1 MSELRQNLITREW
14 VIIATERAKR
24 PDQFTRSRDRKPL
37 PPHVTECPFC
47 TGNEETH
54 TPGESYRSNDA
65 QGWKVRVVPNR
76 YPALASVGERVRTVD
91 GIYRSISGVG
101 IHEVIIEHP
110 RHDQTTA
117 LLNQDEVADILRA
130 YRSRYIEI
138 RKDSRIECIIIFKNH
153 GESAG
158 ASIQHPHS
166 QLVATPVVPSQVRDR
181 IKDAVQFTD
190 DTGECVFC
198 GMLRQEMAEK
208 ERIVFESRHFAAF
221 IPYAALSPFH
231 LWLFPKRH
239 TSSFDDT
246 SDAEIEDLALTL
258 KTVLAKVYYGLGDP
272 DYNYCI
278 RSVPTDE
285 HQTEYFHWYLSIIPK
300 VNQSAGLELG
310 SGIYVNTALPE
321 ASAKFLREVNVPAP
335 GGSR

>member
-1 MSELRQNLITREW
+1 MRQNLITREW

-24 PDQFTRSRDRKPL
+24 PDQFARQRDQKNL
-37 PPHVTECPFC
+37 PQHVAQCPFC

-54 TPGESYRSNDA
+54 TAGETYRSTD
-65 QGWKVRVVPNR
+65 GTTWKVRVVPNR
-76 YPALASVGERVRTVD
+76 YPALTSVGRRRRTVD
-91 GIYRSISGVG
+91 GIYRSMSGVG
-101 IHEVIIEHP
+101 IHEVIVEHP
-110 RHDQTTA
+110 RHDMTTA
-117 LLNQDEVADILRA
+117 LLEQSEVVDILHA
-130 YRSRYIEI
+130 YLSRYVEI
-138 RKDSRIECIIIFKNH
+138 RNDPRVECIIIFKNH

-166 QLVATPVVPSQVRDR
+166 QLVATPVVPSQVRYR
-181 IKDAVQFTD
+181 IQDAVQFFD

-198 GMLRQEMAEK
+198 SMLRQELTEK

-239 TSSFDDT
+239 TSSFDDI
-246 SDAEIEDLALTL
+246 SDDEIEDLALCL
-258 KTVLAKVYYGLGDP
+258 KTVLAKVYFGLGNP
-272 DYNYCI
+272 DYNYSI

-285 HQTEYFHWYLSIIPK
+285 RQTDFFHWYLSIIPK

-310 SGIYVNTALPE
+310 SGIFVNTALPE
-321 ASAKFLREVNVPAP
+321 ESAKFLRDVVVP
-335 GGSR
+335 G